1 MGKKLTASLLLVFL
15 TVTLASA
22 QLKVARIFGDHMV
35 LQREKPVQVWGW
47 ATKGDKVDLTFN
59 QQKVSAKADANG
71 KWMAQLPAMPAGGPY
86 ELVIKSKKEEVK
98 LTDILVGEVWLL
110 SGQSNMEWRVKN
122 ADSAKIEMARAN
134 YPTIRHFEV
143 AHELAFEPQKDLNA
157 GDWKIASPTTVGD
170 FSAVGYF
177 FARDI
182 VQELGVP
189 VGLIHSSWGGSQVE
203 GWISEKAMS
212 ESEVLNYYPKTMARS
227 WDEDGQKQEK
237 KLIDQAYGSA
247 DFDIKSIDESK
258 YLVLGFDYGSW
269 KLKVNPQGQ
278 WMWQGVGGYRGTAYV
293 QRTVEVPAELANVET
308 TLNFGRNTGDL
319 DFYVNDKKVFEGTFN
334 DPIELKLPAGTWK
347 PGENSLL
354 IKLGPNR
361 EPAWFGMGFMGTP
374 ADFSVKGAG
383 RSIPLVDAP
392 WRMMPSWQSPRTYD
406 HFMNNVGTTIYNAMI
421 APLVP
426 YTIAGALWYQG
437 ESNAGRAY
445 QYRKSFPLLIE
456 SWRKDWGYEFPF
468 LFVQLATYG
477 PFQNSNQ
484 GSDWAELR
492 EAQTMTLSLP
502 KTGMAVTTDIGNP
515 NDIHPTN
522 KQDVGHRLALSAL
535 KVAYGKDD
543 VVASGPTVKDV
554 EFKDGKAIV
563 TFDHIEHGITIRDKY
578 GYIKGFEIAGPSK
591 NFVYARAYVQDGK
604 VIVSSAMVPDPVAV
618 RFGWANSP
626 LDNNLFNADGLPA
639 VPFRTDDWVGVTEG
653 GKFQ

>member
-1 MGKKLTASLLLVFL
+1 MVKKLTASLLLVFL
-15 TVTLASA
+15 ITTLASA

-35 LQREKPVQVWGW
+35 LQREKPVKVWGW

-59 QQKVSAKADANG
+59 QQKATAKADASG
-71 KWMAQLPAMPAGGPY
+71 KWTAELPAMPAGGPY
-86 ELVIKSKKEEVK
+86 ELVVKSKKEEVK

-110 SGQSNMEWRVKN
+110 SGQSNIEWRVKN
-122 ADSAKIEMARAN
+122 SDSATIEMARAN
-134 YPTIRHFEV
+134 FPTIRHFEV
-143 AHELAFEPQKDLNA
+143 AHELAFTPEKDLKQ
-157 GDWKIASPTTVGD
+157 GDWKIASPATVGD

-177 FARDI
+177 FARDL
-182 VQELGVP
+182 VEKLGVP
-189 VGLIHSSWGGSQVE
+189 VGLIHSSWGGSQIE
-203 GWISEKAMS
+203 GWISEKAMQ
-212 ESEVLNYYPKTMARS
+212 ESDVLNYYPKTMARS

-237 KLIDQAYGSA
+237 KLIDQVYGSS
-247 DFDIKSIDESK
+247 DYDIKSVDESK
-258 YLVLGFDYGSW
+258 YLTPGYDYNAW
-269 KLKVNPQGQ
+269 KMKVNPMGQ
-278 WMWQGVGGYRGTAYV
+278 WVWQGVGGYRGNAYV
-293 QRTVEVPAELANVET
+293 ERTVKVPAELASIET
-308 TLNFGRNTGDL
+308 TLNFGRNTSDL
-319 DFYVNDKKVFEGTFN
+319 IFYINGKKVFEGT
-334 DPIELKLPAGTWK
+334 PKEAIALKLPAGTWK
-347 PGENSLL
+347 PGENALL

-383 RSIPLVDAP
+383 QSIPLADNRWNMV
-392 WRMMPSWQSPRTYD
+392 PSWQSPRTYD

-456 SWRKDWGYEFPF
+456 SWRKDWGYDFPF

-515 NDIHPTN
+515 DNIHPTN

-543 VVASGPTVKDV
+543 EEYSGPTVKDV
-554 EFKDGKAIV
+554 EFKDGKAII
-563 TFDHIEHGITIRDKY
+563 TFDHIKNGITIRDKY
-578 GYIKGFEIAGPSK
+578 GYIRGFEIAGPSK
-591 NFVYARAYVQDGK
+591 KFLYAKAYVQDGK
-604 VIVSSAMVPDPVAV
+604 VIVSSEMVPNPVAI
-618 RFGWANSP
+618 RYGWANSP
-626 LDNNLFNADGLPA
+626 LDNNLFNADGLPT

-653 GKFQ
+653 RKFE

>member
-1 MGKKLTASLLLVFL
+1 MLKKTIIPLFILLLTA
-15 TVTLASA
+15 TLATA

-35 LQREKPVQVWGW
+35 LQREKPVKVWGW
-47 ATKGDKVDLTFN
+47 AGKGDRVELTFN
-59 QQKVSAKADANG
+59 QQKASAKADADG
-71 KWMAQLPAMPAGGPY
+71 KWMTELPAMPAGGPY
-86 ELVIKSKKEEVK
+86 ELVVKTRKDEVK
-98 LTDILVGEVWLL
+98 MTDILVGEVWLL

-122 ADSAKIEMARAN
+122 SDSAKVEIARAN
-134 YPTIRHFEV
+134 YSTIRHFEV
-143 AHELAFEPQKDLNA
+143 AHELAFTPEKDLNS
-157 GDWKIASPTTVGD
+157 GDWKITSPATVGD

-182 VQELGVP
+182 VQQLDVP

-203 GWISEKAMS
+203 GWISEKAMR
-212 ESEVLNYYPKTMARS
+212 ESEVLNYYPATMARS

-237 KLIDQAYGSA
+237 KLINQTYGSP
-247 DFDIKSIDESK
+247 DFDTQSVDESK
-258 YLVLGFDYGSW
+258 YMSPGYDYDSW
-269 KLKVNPQGQ
+269 KIKVNPQGQ
-278 WMWQGVGGYRGTAYV
+278 WVWQGVGGYRGNAYI
-293 QRTVEVPAELANVET
+293 QRTLEVPAELAKSET
-308 TLNFGRNTGDL
+308 TLHFGRNTSDL
-319 DFYVNDKKVFEGTFN
+319 IFYVNGKKVFEGTTK

-361 EPAWFGMGFMGTP
+361 EPAYFGMGFMGTA

-383 RSIPLVDAP
+383 RSIPLTDTGWNMV
-392 WRMMPSWQSPRTYD
+392 PSWKSPRTYD
-406 HFMNNVGTTIYNAMI
+406 HFMNNVGTTLYNAMI

-456 SWRKDWGYEFPF
+456 SWRKDWGYNFPF
-468 LFVQLATYG
+468 LFVQLSSYG

-535 KVAYGKDD
+535 KVAYGKDNI
-543 VVASGPTVKDV
+543 VYSGPT
-554 EFKDGKAIV
+554 FKDAQFTGQKAIIS
-563 TFDHIEHGITIRDKY
+563 FDNVGGGLMVKEKY
-578 GYIKGFEIAGPSK
+578 GYLKGFEIAGRDRK
-591 NFVYARAYVQDGK
+591 FHYAPARIEGDK
-604 VIVSSAMVPDPVAV
+604 VVVSHPEVPEPVAV
-618 RFGWANSP
+618 RYGWANSP
-626 LDNNLFNADGLPA
+626 IDNNLFNAEGLPA
-639 VPFRTDDWVGVTEG
+639 VLFRTDDWKGKTEA